1 MTASADIKLSAL
13 IKNKTTE
20 LGFDLCGIA
29 RARRLSECESVLTKW
44 CSEGMHDR
52 MNYLTRDPDKRADPE
67 ILFPGA
73 KSMIVT
79 GLNYYTDR
87 RQTQPDVPL
96 VSIYALGKDYHNL
109 ITARLEKLLI
119 YIKSIV
125 PETEG
130 KAFCDDAPVLEKPW
144 AVEAGLGWRGK
155 HSVVINDRIGSFFF
169 IGVLILNIELEY
181 DKPLEG
187 EKCGKCRACIDHC
200 PTGAINSDRTI
211 DARRCI
217 ANLTIGNRGP
227 VPEEIIPLLGRKVYS
242 CDICQDVCPWNRNA
256 IPHNIPEF
264 MISDELA
271 HMSKEQWF
279 SLDKDKFD
287 SLFTGTPVER
297 VKFDRFKRNIEA
309 TSKNFGETWN
319 SGAFVG

>member
-1 MTASADIKLSAL
+1 MAATADIRLSEL
-13 IKNKTTE
+13 IRDKTSG

-29 RARRLSECESVLTKW
+29 RVRKLSECKEVLTKW
-44 CSEGMHDR
+44 CAEGLNDKMT
-52 MNYLTRDPDKRADPE
+52 YLTRDPEKRADPE

-79 GLNYYTDR
+79 GLNYYTDK
-87 RQTQPDVPL
+87 RQKHPDVPL
-96 VSIYALGKDYHNL
+96 VSIYALGKDYHGL
-109 ITARLEKLLI
+109 IVERLEKLLT
-119 YIKSIV
+119 YIKSLV
-125 PETEG
+125 PEAEG
-130 KAFCDDAPVLEKPW
+130 IALCDDAPVLEKPW

-155 HSVVINDRIGSFFF
+155 HSIVINDTIGSFFF

-181 DKPLEG
+181 DKLLLSD
-187 EKCGKCRACIDHC
+187 KCGNCRACIDSC

-227 VPEEIIPLLGRKVYS
+227 VPEDIIPLMGRKVYS
-242 CDICQDVCPWNRNA
+242 CDICQDVCPWNKNSK
-256 IPHNIPEF
+256 PHKVPEF

-271 HMSKEQWF
+271 NMTREEWLSMDKE
-279 SLDKDKFD
+279 KFD

-297 VKFDRFKRNIEA
+297 VKFERLKRNIEA
-309 TSKNFGETWN
+309 ISKNLQEPSN
-319 SGAFVG
+319 

>member
-1 MTASADIKLSAL
+1 MTAPADMRLSAL
-13 IKNKTTE
+13 IRDKASE

-29 RARRLSECESVLTKW
+29 GARKLSGCEEVLNKW
-44 CSEGMHDR
+44 CADGMHDK
-52 MNYLTRDPDKRADPE
+52 MNYLTRDPGKRADPQ

-73 KSMIVT
+73 KSMVVT
-79 GLNYYTDR
+79 GLNYYTEK
-87 RQTQPDVPL
+87 RQKQPDVPL
-96 VSIYALGKDYHNL
+96 VSIYALGKDYHDL
-109 ITARLEKLLI
+109 ITAKLEKLLS
-119 YIKSIV
+119 YVKSVV

-130 KAFCDDAPVLEKPW
+130 RAFCDDAPVLEKPW

-155 HSVVINDRIGSFFF
+155 HSIVINDTIGSFFF

-181 DKPLEG
+181 DKLAEG
-187 EKCGKCRACIDHC
+187 DRCGNCRVCIDSC

-227 VPEEIIPLLGRKVYS
+227 LPEEIIPLMGRKVYS
-242 CDICQDVCPWNRNA
+242 CDICQDVCPWNKNA
-256 IPHNIPEF
+256 KPHNVPEF

-271 HMSKEQWF
+271 GMTREEWL
-279 SLDKDKFD
+279 SLDKKKFD

-297 VKFDRFKRNIEA
+297 VKFERFKRNIEA
-309 TSKNFGETWN
+309 ISKNLE
-319 SGAFVG
+319 